1 MAFVKYDCHSANAYR
16 LGPRAIIPFPLAT
29 LTVWLVIELEGYNS
43 AIF

>member
-1 MAFVKYDCHSANAYR
+1 MAFVRYDCHSANAYR
-16 LGPRAIIPFPLAT
+16 LAPEPFPLAT